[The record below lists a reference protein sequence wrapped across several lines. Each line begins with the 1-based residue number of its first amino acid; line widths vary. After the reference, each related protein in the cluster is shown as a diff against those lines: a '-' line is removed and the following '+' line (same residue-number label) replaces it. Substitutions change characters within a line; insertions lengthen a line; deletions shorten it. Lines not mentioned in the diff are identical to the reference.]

1 MSPQILG
8 HRNESLDLQLN
19 IQQAIIMPGRRIGSV
34 SSAVPSRLLEHI
46 VSGYSSLQFPDG
58 RDLNAVD
65 EWVDILEVH
74 EAVAAL
80 VMIAKKMQ
88 IL

>member
-1 MSPQILG
+1 M
-8 HRNESLDLQLN
+8 
-19 IQQAIIMPGRRIGSV
+19 MPGRRIGNV

-46 VSGYSSLQFPDG
+46 VSGYPSLQFPDG